1 MNLLQLSFYI
11 ISFLVVFLGVIV
23 NWFHKYAPEWVLKTY
38 RYGKFSYNAC
48 GTLTTI
54 QVPKRWFCH
63 FYAVSS
69 ILTFSTFLLMFALNF
84 KLIYDLPQSI
94 KVFLHF
100 IGTPSDTVPASMSF
114 LAMFLLMVQCFKRF
128 YETHFVSVFSDSKM
142 DINHYLLGHFHY
154 FGATLAIFSES
165 SRTFSEWRNVT
176 IWNYSFL
183 VLNNL
188 KFSTI
193 LISLF
198 NQIRR
203 HMFSSTDIGLKH
215 FLAAAVF
222 LWACKSQLDCAKI
235 LANLRKNDK
244 GKVVHTKHQIPKGG
258 YFDLVSSPH
267 LFFEMIMY
275 LCLWIIVWGNTTWP
289 AVVIWVVSN
298 QIETSFLSHWWYK
311 ETFRNYPKQRKAIIP
326 YLL

>member
-165 SRTFSEWRNVT
+165 SRTFSG
-176 IWNYSFL
+176 
-183 VLNNL
+183 
-188 KFSTI
+188 
-193 LISLF
+193 
-198 NQIRR
+198 
-203 HMFSSTDIGLKH
+203 TDIGLKH